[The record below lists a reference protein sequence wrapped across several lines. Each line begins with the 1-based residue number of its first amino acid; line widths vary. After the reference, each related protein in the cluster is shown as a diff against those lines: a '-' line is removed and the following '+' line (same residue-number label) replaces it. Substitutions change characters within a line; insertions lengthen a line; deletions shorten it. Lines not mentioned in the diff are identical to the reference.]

1 MSIKRSHN
9 NLINPSNTDSNTYS
23 KRIKEQINI
32 NKSYINKSYI
42 NKSYINNLYNRI
54 KANIENNNNNNN
66 NVPLINNNNSRK
78 QYIYKFVNHIFL
90 IIKLRYEKE
99 KPFFNE
105 TDIYKP
111 IFLEQFKKYMIS
123 IIRILF
129 YRNID
134 FNNIEIINSISNYV
148 YNHMINDTL
157 VVLKTYYSQKQK
169 QFNRMYLYNP
179 THNIKNNNRININ
192 TNYFLNNIMSKINKE
207 LRKYKFI
214 NMNNNEK
221 NKYIDQYLSLIE
233 EEKLIKDKNLDKEK
247 IEKIIDLI
255 IYSIKLKIP
264 AEKILLKS
272 KINKI
277 IRGNFTTMENI
288 N

>member
-1 MSIKRSHN
+1 MSTKRSHN
-9 NLINPSNTDSNTYS
+9 NLINPSNTDS

-42 NKSYINNLYNRI
+42 NNLYNII
-54 KANIENNNNNNN
+54 KANIENNNN
-66 NVPLINNNNSRK
+66 NVPLINNNNFRK
-78 QYIYKFVNHIFL
+78 QYIYKFVNDIFL
-90 IIKLRYEKE
+90 MVKLRYEIK
-99 KPFFNE
+99 KPFLNE
-105 TDIYKP
+105 TEIYKP
-111 IFLEQFKKYMIS
+111 IFFEQFKKYMIS
-123 IIRILF
+123 IVKIFF
-129 YRNID
+129 YKNID

-179 THNIKNNNRININ
+179 THKIKNNYRININ
-192 TNYFLNNIMSKINKE
+192 TSYFLNNIMSKINKE
-207 LRKYKFI
+207 LRKYKFMS
-214 NMNNNEK
+214 MNNTEK

-233 EEKLIKDKNLDKEK
+233 EKNLIKDKNLDKEK

>member
-1 MSIKRSHN
+1 MSTKRSHN
-9 NLINPSNTDSNTYS
+9 NLINPYTDPEG
-23 KRIKEQINI
+23 KEKINI
-32 NKSYINKSYI
+32 DKSYI
-42 NKSYINNLYNRI
+42 NKSYINNLYNKI
-54 KANIENNNNNNN
+54 KANIENNNNNN
-66 NVPLINNNNSRK
+66 VQLINNNNSRK
-78 QYIYKFVNHIFL
+78 QYIYKFVNDIFL
-90 IIKLRYEKE
+90 MVKFRYEIR
-99 KPFFNE
+99 KPFYNE
-105 TDIYKP
+105 TEKYKP
-111 IFLEQFKKYMIS
+111 IFFEQFKKYMNS
-123 IIRILF
+123 IVRILF
-129 YRNID
+129 YKNID

-157 VVLKTYYSQKQK
+157 VVLQIYYSQKQK
-169 QFNRMYLYNP
+169 KFNRMYLYNP

-207 LRKYKFI
+207 LRKYKFMS
-214 NMNNNEK
+214 MNNTEK
-221 NKYIDQYLSLIE
+221 NKYIDQYLSLIDE
-233 EEKLIKDKNLDKEK
+233 ENLIKDKNLDKEK

-264 AEKILLKS
+264 AEKILLES